1 MKTKIIDEM
10 VFDTQ
15 NDRWIFIS
23 DLKSGELIYKNKPI
37 KVFQSTNKYK
47 TIFFQTKWRY
57 LNSSIQI
64 GNISWEKCKETINDR
79 LDNSNYYKEL
89 DQLKNNTISEMY
101 NNNHN
106 NWTGD

>member
-23 DLKSGELIYKNKPI
+23 DLKSGEFEYNDIPV
-37 KVFQSTNKYK
+37 KVFTTDRGWTFY
-47 TIFFQTKWRY
+47 QTTWG
-57 LNSSIQI
+57 NTQISS
-64 GNISWEKCKETINDR
+64 ISWEKCKETIKYRVENAETIA
-79 LDNSNYYKEL
+79 LLE
-89 DQLKNNTISEMY
+89 QLSSDSIAEMY
-101 NNNHN
+101 KNNHN

>member
-23 DLKSGELIYKNKPI
+23 DLKSGEFEYNGIPV
-37 KVFQSTNKYK
+37 KVFTTDRGWTFY
-47 TIFFQTKWRY
+47 QTTWG
-57 LNSSIQI
+57 NTQISS
-64 GNISWEKCKETINDR
+64 ISWEKCKETIKYRVENAETI
-79 LDNSNYYKEL
+79 EL
-89 DQLKNNTISEMY
+89 LEQLSSDSIEEMY
-101 NNNHN
+101 RNNHN